1 MPCSRSGSVC
11 TCRWPTRFRHF
22 PDMAFDWDLVQKAI
36 PLLGAGLLT
45 SVKICSLAMLIG
57 TALVVLLGLTSM
69 SRCAPARWFVRVYVD
84 FIRGTPLLIQIFLVY
99 FALPV
104 IGVNFNDYWAGVTA
118 LTLNAGG
125 FICEIMRGGLQSI
138 DAGQTEAAKSIGMR
152 HRQIVLHVLF
162 PQAWRRILPPLTNE
176 LISLVKGSAL
186 LSAISVYELTHAGQ
200 EIIATYFSPFEIF
213 LLIALYYY
221 ALISAFAWLSRYLE
235 RRLPQF

>member
-1 MPCSRSGSVC
+1 MDWSIIVMALPILAVGLLATLKVC
-11 TCRWPTRFRHF
+11 L
-22 PDMAFDWDLVQKAI
+22 AAI
-36 PLLGAGLLT
+36 ALGIALGFLLGFGALSRYRL
-45 SVKICSLAMLIG
+45 VRIAVLA
-57 TALVVLLGLTSM
+57 
-69 SRCAPARWFVRVYVD
+69 YVD
-84 FIRGTPLLIQIFLVY
+84 FVRGTPLLVQIFLVY

-104 IGVNFNDYWAGVTA
+104 IGINFNEYWAGVTA
-118 LTLNAGG
+118 LSLNAGG
-125 FICEIMRGGLQSI
+125 FICEIVRASMQSI
-138 DAGQTEAAKSIGMR
+138 DRGQTEAAQSIGMR

-176 LISLVKGSAL
+176 LISLIKGSAL

-221 ALISAFAWLSRYLE
+221 ALISALAWLSRYLE